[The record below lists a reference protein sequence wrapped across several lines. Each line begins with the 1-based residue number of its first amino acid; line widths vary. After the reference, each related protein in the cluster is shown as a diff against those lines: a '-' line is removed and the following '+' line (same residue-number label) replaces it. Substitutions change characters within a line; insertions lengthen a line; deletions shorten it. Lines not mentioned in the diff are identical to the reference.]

1 MAINITM
8 PALSPTME
16 EGTLSKWLV
25 KVGDAVKSG
34 DVIAEIET
42 DKATMEVEAV
52 DEGVISKLLVEA
64 GTEGVKVNAVIAELT
79 AEGEDAP
86 AKAEKKPEAKADGD
100 AKAEDRAPQPKAAK
114 QAEGASGEGA
124 EAEEQAAEPDAGA
137 AKTPS
142 TASPAKAGAQSSP
155 AQSDKGAAAAAGPR
169 PAPGTPEA
177 PARASGE
184 RIKASPLARR
194 LASAAGVDLAALKG
208 SGPHGRIVRA
218 DVEKAP
224 KAAARPDGKQAPAA
238 GGVTSLIEPAMLDDR
253 VYAPETYEL
262 IPLDAVRRVT
272 ARRLTQSFMQIPHFP
287 LEIDLQ
293 IDHLLAARKSIN
305 EALGDKGKISV
316 NDMLIKAC
324 ALALMAQPDANASFT
339 DKGIARHKSAHVS
352 MAVAIEGGLITPVI
366 RDAQTKGLAQIA
378 AETKDLAARARTR
391 KLKPQEYMG
400 GTFSISNLGMFG
412 IKSFGSVINPPEGMI
427 LSVGEGAPRPIV
439 KDGKI
444 EIATILSV
452 TLTCDHRV
460 VDGATGARWLQ
471 HFKQYVE
478 TPESMLL

>member
-1 MAINITM
+1 MPTPITM

-16 EGTLSKWLV
+16 EGTLAKWLV
-25 KVGDAVKSG
+25 KVGDTVKSG
-34 DVIAEIET
+34 DIIAEIET

-79 AEGEDAP
+79 VEGEAGP
-86 AKAEKKPEAKADGD
+86 PSPKA
-100 AKAEDRAPQPKAAK
+100 AEVDRAPPRETEGAGLEATHTPPSPPKAD
-114 QAEGASGEGA
+114 AETAT
-124 EAEEQAAEPDAGA
+124 
-137 AKTPS
+137 KPS
-142 TASPAKAGAQSSP
+142 VA
-155 AQSDKGAAAAAGPR
+155 PR
-169 PAPGTPEA
+169 PVQASSA
-177 PARASGE
+177 VSKNAARLRS
-184 RIKASPLARR
+184 SPLARR
-194 LASAAGVDLAALKG
+194 LASAQGIDLAALKG
-208 SGPHGRIVRA
+208 SGPHGRIIKA
-218 DVEKAP
+218 DVKKAP
-224 KAAARPDGKQAPAA
+224 KGVAKPAIASGPA
-238 GGVTSLIEPAMLDDR
+238 GGISSLIEPAILDER
-253 VYAPETYEL
+253 VYHPDTFEL

-272 ARRLTQSFMQIPHFP
+272 ARRLTQSFMQAPHFP
-287 LEIDLQ
+287 LEIDLS
-293 IDHLLAARKSIN
+293 IDHLLSARKAIN

-316 NDMLIKAC
+316 NDMLIKAA

-366 RDAQTKGLAQIA
+366 RNAQTKGLLQIA
-378 AETKDLAARARTR
+378 LETKDLAARARDR
-391 KLKPQEYMG
+391 RLKPQEYMG

-412 IKSFGSVINPPEGMI
+412 IKSFASILNPPEGMI
-427 LSVGEGAPRPIV
+427 LSVGEGAPRAV
-439 KDGKI
+439 VRDGKV

-471 HFKQYVE
+471 HFRQFVE